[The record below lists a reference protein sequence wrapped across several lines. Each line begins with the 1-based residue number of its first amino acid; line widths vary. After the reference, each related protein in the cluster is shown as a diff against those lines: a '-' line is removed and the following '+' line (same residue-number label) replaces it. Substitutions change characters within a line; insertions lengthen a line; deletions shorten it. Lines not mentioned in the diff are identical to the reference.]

1 MFYEIH
7 KVGILTATISR
18 SESTDDLHFEWDQ
31 RHDHPSLAV
40 YGCTSPPDERTLVDI
55 FQATVAHQPDAPALE
70 SATEVLT
77 YADLS
82 QRVFA
87 VAQRLAENG
96 VVLGDRVGV
105 RVPSGTTDLYVAI
118 LAIMHAGAA
127 YVPVD
132 WDDPEERAVT
142 VFSEADV
149 AAVIGAELQITPY
162 RTDPV
167 EPQQQSTLPS
177 ANDDAWVL
185 FTSGSTGKPKGV
197 AVTHRSA
204 AALVDVEAD
213 LFLAQDPI
221 HSGDRV
227 MAGLSVAFDASC
239 EEMWLAWRRGGT
251 LVAAPRDVVRS
262 GPDLGQWIVDQQI
275 TAVSTVPTLA
285 SLWPPESLDAVRLLI
300 FGGEAIHLDLIV
312 RLQKPGREIWN
323 TYGPT
328 ETTVIVSGA
337 IMTPEPP
344 VRIGR
349 PIDGW
354 HAAVIDPATQQ
365 PVAWGETGELVVGG
379 VGVARYLD
387 AERDAIQYAPLE
399 SLGWERAY
407 RTGDMVL
414 ADPDGMIFAGRTDDQ
429 IKLGGKRI
437 ELGEVDE
444 YLMEVPGVSAGAA
457 VLQKTNGGAEILV
470 GYLTEKPGSTI
481 NVAAARTQLSQR
493 LPGGV
498 VPMLALVDE
507 LPMKTSGK
515 VDRKALP
522 WPLPSDEDTEQSDLS
537 ETEAWLKGLW
547 VDQLGPLPMSAQTNF
562 FEIGGGSVQV
572 ARLMANIRTWHAT
585 AEIRELY
592 ANPTL
597 SEMAAYLDSLEAVDS
612 VRAMPEKLPLLPKLF
627 QIGFIGA
634 IYALN
639 ALRYVV
645 ALIAVVWLLGWT
657 VNAGWVPAVPFA
669 PVLIGWLLLFST
681 PGKMLQ
687 ATGVARLLTI
697 GIRPGT
703 YRRGGWTHVRLW
715 AAERF
720 LHTLRLESVAGTVFA
735 RTFYRMMGNRVG
747 SGTHISSLP
756 PVSGLITIGE
766 QATIEF
772 EADLNGYWIEGDS
785 VHIGA
790 ITVADGVRIGTR
802 SIVDPGVTVGAF
814 SEILPGSHIDRDI
827 PASQLWGGSPIR
839 YEGNAGAS
847 WPHQRLL
854 RRDMRGWRK
863 STQVI
868 AQAAGLSLMTLLPVL
883 AIVPGAA
890 IVLSFVIDMQ
900 RFEEVALVVAAFVP
914 VVAILL
920 VVTWLG
926 LVAITIRILAGWI
939 LPGYFLEASATGWAV
954 WLTQALLQ
962 RTLISVYPLYASVAT
977 PTFLRLLGAK
987 VGKDTEIST
996 IETIPHLTWLQDRT
1010 FIADHALVTSTRH
1023 RRGWVHIGTTVI
1035 GEGTFIGNSAI
1046 VGPDTDLP
1054 PDALIAVM
1062 SSTPRF
1068 APTGSS
1074 WLGRPAQSIP
1084 RTVQAADA
1092 EATYHPPRK
1101 VKWARGSVEAFR
1113 ILPFMI
1119 TMWIELSLVVALN
1132 AIYMG
1137 QLLSTGSLWN
1147 ALAVTVAAAFPL
1159 TLATG
1164 VLATLIA
1171 ITAKWLLVGQFRVT
1185 EYPLFSTFVWRNEL
1199 ADVFAESLAVPAL
1212 VRLSIGSPVFNVYAR
1227 MMGTRIGRDVWCE
1240 TWWLPEFDL
1249 IEIGD
1254 RATVNRGTVLQTH
1267 LFQDRVMVLSRTRIE
1282 DGGTLGA
1289 SSFMLP
1295 GSTIG
1300 AKSVVGVDSLVLRDE
1315 TLPDDTYWQGNPVQ
1329 FVRHDDA
1336 PLALSA

>member
-1 MFYEIH
+1 M
-7 KVGILTATISR
+7 TATISR
-18 SESTDDLHFEWDQ
+18 TGLTDDLRFAKDQ
-31 RHDHPSLAV
+31 RNDHPTLAI
-40 YGCTSPPDERTLVDI
+40 YGCESPPEERTLVDV
-55 FQATVAHQPDAPALE
+55 FQATVDRYPDAPALE
-70 SATEVLT
+70 SASETLT
-77 YADLS
+77 YAELS
-82 QRVFA
+82 QRVSS
-87 VAQRLAENG
+87 VAQHLAASG
-96 VVLGDRVGV
+96 VVRGHRVGI

-132 WDDPEERAVT
+132 WDDPDERAVT

-149 AAVIGAELQITPY
+149 AAVIGKDLHITPY
-162 RTDPV
+162 AAASSNGTDP
-167 EPQQQSTLPS
+167 ELSMLPTID
-177 ANDDAWVL
+177 DDAWVL

-213 LFLAQDPI
+213 LFLSQRPI
-221 HSGDRV
+221 QPGDRV

-262 GPDLGQWIVDQQI
+262 GPDLGQWIVDQEI
-275 TAVSTVPTLA
+275 TVVSTVPTLA
-285 SLWPPESLDAVRLLI
+285 SLWPVEALDTVRLLI

-312 RLQKPGREIWN
+312 RLQKSGREIWN

-349 PIDGW
+349 PIAGW
-354 HAAVIDPATQQ
+354 HLAVIDPATQE

-387 AERDAIQYAPLE
+387 AERDAVQYAPLK

-407 RTGDMVL
+407 RTGDMVVAEPEGL
-414 ADPDGMIFAGRTDDQ
+414 IFVGRTDDQ

-444 YLMEVPGVSAGAA
+444 YLMEVPGVSVGAA

-470 GYLTEKPGSTI
+470 GYLTEKPDETI
-481 NVAAARTQLSQR
+481 DVAAARTQLSTQ

-498 VPMLALVDE
+498 VPMLAVVDE

-522 WPLPSDEDTEQSDLS
+522 WPLPNDDEGDSSDLTMT
-537 ETEAWLKGLW
+537 ETWLKGLW
-547 VDQLGPLPMSAQTNF
+547 VDQLGPLPMSPETNF

-572 ARLMANIRTWHAT
+572 ARLMANIRSQHAT

-597 SEMAAYLDSLEAVDS
+597 STMAAYLDSLETVDS
-612 VRAMPEKLPLLPKLF
+612 ERPMPDALPFWPRVF
-627 QIGFIGA
+627 QVGFIGA
-634 IYALN
+634 IYVLN
-639 ALRYVV
+639 AVRYIV

-657 VNAGWVPAVPFA
+657 VDAGWVPEVPFA
-669 PVLIGWLLLFST
+669 PVLIGWALLFST
-681 PGKMLQ
+681 PGKM
-687 ATGVARLLTI
+687 AHAAAVARLLTV
-697 GIRPGT
+697 GIKPGS
-703 YRRGGWTHVRLW
+703 YRRGGWQHVRLW

-720 LHTLRLESVAGTVFA
+720 LHSLRLESVAGTVFA
-735 RTFYRMMGNRVG
+735 RTFYRMMGNQVG
-747 SGTHISSLP
+747 TGTHIASLP
-756 PVSGLITIGE
+756 PVSGLVKVGMH
-766 QATIEF
+766 ATIEF
-772 EADLNGYWIEGDS
+772 EADLNGYWIEGDT

-790 ITVADGVRIGTR
+790 ITVEDGARVGTR
-802 SIVDPGVTVGAF
+802 SILTPGVTVGAF
-814 SEILPGSHIDRDI
+814 SEVLPGSHVDRDI
-827 PASQLWGGSPIR
+827 PAEQLWGGSPIR
-839 YEGNAGAS
+839 YEGDAGAS
-847 WPHQRLL
+847 WPHQHN
-854 RRDMRGWRK
+854 RRRELRGWRK
-863 STQVI
+863 STQVF
-868 AQAAGLSLMTLLPVL
+868 AHAAGLSIMTLLPVL

-890 IVLSFVIDMQ
+890 IVLSFVHDLQ
-900 RFEEVALVVAAFVP
+900 LFEQVAFVVAAWVP
-914 VVAILL
+914 VVAILT
-920 VVTWLG
+920 VVTWLA
-926 LVAITIRILAGWI
+926 LVIVLIRILAGWI

-954 WLTQALLQ
+954 WMTQALLQ
-962 RTLISVYPLYASVAT
+962 RTLISVYPLYASTAT
-977 PTFLRLLGAK
+977 PTFLRLMGAK

-996 IETIPHLTWLQDRT
+996 IETVPHLTWLQDRT

-1062 SSTPRF
+1062 SSTPLY

-1084 RTVQAADA
+1084 RTVQESDAA
-1092 EATYHPPRK
+1092 ATYHPPRK
-1101 VKWARGSVEAFR
+1101 KKVARATVEVFR

-1119 TMWIELSLVVALN
+1119 TMWIELGLVVALN
-1132 AIYMG
+1132 AVYMY
-1137 QLLSTGSLWN
+1137 QILSTGSVATSLLVT
-1147 ALAVTVAAAFPL
+1147 AATAVPL

-1164 VLATLIA
+1164 ILATLIA
-1171 ITAKWLLVGQFRVT
+1171 IAAKWILVGRFRAT

-1212 VRLSIGSPVFNVYAR
+1212 VRLGIGSPIFNAYAR
-1227 MMGTRIGRDVWCE
+1227 LMGAKIGRDVWCE

-1249 IEIGD
+1249 ITIGD
-1254 RATVNRGTVLQTH
+1254 RATINRGTVLQTH
-1267 LFQDRVMVLSRTRIE
+1267 LFQDRVMELSRTRIE

-1300 AKSVVGVDSLVLRDE
+1300 ARSVVGLDSLVLRGE
-1315 TLPDDTYWQGNPVQ
+1315 TLPEDTYWQGNPVQ
-1329 FVRHDDA
+1329 FMRVDA
-1336 PLALSA
+1336 AAPVKS